1 MVGRLYSSASRV
13 FEAGFRL
20 TGVDV
25 TVEGV
30 EHLPRTGP
38 AIVASNHIG
47 YLDFA
52 FVMLAPPRPR
62 RPMAFLARG
71 DLFERRFTGRALRS
85 LGQIPVDEH
94 GDPAATLRA
103 ARQHLEQGGVL
114 GLHPEGT
121 VNPTFLPIRGKSG
134 AIRLAQQTGAPI
146 IPTSVWGS
154 QRLLTKW
161 RPAAWPERGIGVRV
175 TYGEPYHPPAGP
187 ASGSTRELMSR
198 ITTLVERAIGEENAP
213 SGAWWVPAELGGGA
227 PRLAEVDA
235 RLGAQVEERRER
247 RLGTAHDVVP
257 DDMGRTGRPQ
267 GTDERPAP

>member
-1 MVGRLYSSASRV
+1 MGRLYSSASRV
-13 FEAGFRL
+13 FEAGFL
-20 TGVDV
+20 VAGIDL

-30 EHLPRTGP
+30 EHLPASGP

-62 RPMAFLARG
+62 REMAFLARG

-94 GDPAATLRA
+94 GDPAGTLRA
-103 ARQHLEQGGVL
+103 AREQLERGGIL

-161 RPAAWPERGIGVRV
+161 RPPAWPQRGIDVRV
-175 TYGEPYHPPAGP
+175 TYGEPFVPPAGP
-187 ASGSTRELMSR
+187 ASGSTRELMGR
-198 ITTLVERAIGEENAP
+198 ITALVERAIAEEDAP
-213 SGAWWVPAELGGGA
+213 PGSWWVPAEHGGGA

-235 RLGAQVEERRER
+235 RLDAQVEERREHR
-247 RLGTAHDVVP
+247 RRAAQNAAEE
-257 DDMGRTGRPQ
+257 RTGPSEPPSS
-267 GTDERPAP
+267 DPSA

>member
-1 MVGRLYSSASRV
+1 MGRLYSSASRV
-13 FEAGFRL
+13 FEAGFL
-20 TGVDV
+20 VAGVDL

-30 EHLPRTGP
+30 EHLPASGP

-52 FVMLAPPRPR
+52 FVMLAAPRPR
-62 RPMAFLARG
+62 REMAFLARG

-94 GDPAATLRA
+94 GDPAGTLRA
-103 ARQHLEQGGVL
+103 AREQLERGGML

-161 RPAAWPERGIGVRV
+161 RPPAWPERGIDVRV
-175 TYGEPYHPPAGP
+175 TYGEPFVPPSGP
-187 ASGSTRELMSR
+187 ASGSTRELMAR
-198 ITTLVERAIGEENAP
+198 ITALVERAIAEEGAP
-213 SGAWWVPAELGGGA
+213 PGSWWVPAEHGGGA

-235 RLGAQVEERRER
+235 RLEAQVEERRER
-247 RLGTAHDVVP
+247 RRRAAQNAAE
-257 DDMGRTGRPQ
+257 GRTDPS
-267 GTDERPAP
+267 ERPSNDPSV